1 MKWAIFR
8 MRKVAG
14 LWDCRQKAAAPPP
27 DTSHDRQ
34 TGVDPILTRSLT
46 MVSTAGLK
54 FIGYDSLMIN
64 SAFPVSTPPVTP
76 PPFDAHGSEA
86 NGLPA
91 PGTALLPSYPV
102 QDRSAVRK
110 TDPRFKPCSGSSE
123 MQRMAL
129 VAALS
134 VIIAGCS
141 MVPEGRGLSR
151 NAAPQQAHR
160 NARAALPAP
169 AAADTRQCIS
179 ALSQAQVRFTPV
191 PDQTFGAGC
200 SQLGSVR
207 LSTIALTDAPR
218 GLDQL
223 AISNIG
229 PVRCELAQRFAG
241 WAQFGI
247 ARAAEQMLG
256 SPLVRIETMGSYSCR
271 TIAGSAKLSQHAHAN
286 AIDIAAF
293 VLADGRRIAVKQ
305 GWNGGSNQERAFLR
319 TIHSS
324 ACKRFGTVLGP
335 DYNAAHHDHL
345 HVDMSGQGYCR

>member
-1 MKWAIFR
+1 M
-8 MRKVAG
+8 
-14 LWDCRQKAAAPPP
+14 
-27 DTSHDRQ
+27 TS
-34 TGVDPILTRSLT
+34 
-46 MVSTAGLK
+46 
-54 FIGYDSLMIN
+54 
-64 SAFPVSTPPVTP
+64 SAFPDSTPPPVPALECP
-76 PPFDAHGSEA
+76 PVDFADTAHGVAMDGTHSPQPMSFA
-86 NGLPA
+86 DMAQLHMASTGPA
-91 PGTALLPSYPV
+91 ARVDSR
-102 QDRSAVRK
+102 QRSMTRK
-110 TDPRFKPCSGSSE
+110 ADPRFISQGSSAE

-134 VIIAGCS
+134 VLISGCS

-151 NAAPQQAHR
+151 APSAPL
-160 NARAALPAP
+160 ARSSAP
-169 AAADTRQCIS
+169 AAMPAPRAVDTRQCIS
-179 ALSQAQVRFTPV
+179 ALSAAQVRFTPV

-218 GLDQL
+218 GLDEL

-293 VLADGRRIAVKQ
+293 VLADGRRISVKH
-305 GWNGGSNQERAFLR
+305 GWKGTNQERAFLR
-319 TIHSS
+319 TIHGS

>member
-1 MKWAIFR
+1 
-8 MRKVAG
+8 
-14 LWDCRQKAAAPPP
+14 
-27 DTSHDRQ
+27 
-34 TGVDPILTRSLT
+34 
-46 MVSTAGLK
+46 
-54 FIGYDSLMIN
+54 MIN
-64 SAFPVSTPPVTP
+64 SATPAQTP
-76 PPFDAHGSEA
+76 
-86 NGLPA
+86 LPA
-91 PGTALLPSYPV
+91 SALPCQAV
-102 QDRSAVRK
+102 DDANADNSAVVNDAQSPEATLFAEMAQVHLASSAAPGRAHSRRRLTRK
-110 TDPRFKPCSGSSE
+110 ADPRFDTQGSSAE
-123 MQRMAL
+123 MQRLAL

-134 VIIAGCS
+134 VLISGCS
-141 MVPEGRGLSR
+141 MVPDGRGLSR
-151 NAAPQQAHR
+151 GPSAPMARSGAPAAM
-160 NARAALPAP
+160 PAP
-169 AAADTRQCIS
+169 RAADTRQCIS
-179 ALSQAQVRFTPV
+179 ALSAAQVRFTPV

-218 GLDQL
+218 GLNEL
-223 AISNIG
+223 AITNIG

-271 TIAGSAKLSQHAHAN
+271 TIAGSSKLSQHAHAN

-293 VLADGRRIAVKQ
+293 VLADGRRISVKQ
-305 GWNGGSNQERAFLR
+305 GWNGSNQERAFLR
-319 TIHSS
+319 TIHGS

>member
-1 MKWAIFR
+1 MPGPWLDLPSIWRNATVSIPT
-8 MRKVAG
+8 
-14 LWDCRQKAAAPPP
+14 CR
-27 DTSHDRQ
+27 
-34 TGVDPILTRSLT
+34 LTI
-46 MVSTAGLK
+46 VGTAGLK
-54 FIGYDSLMIN
+54 FVQYYSHMTN
-64 SAFPVSTPPVTP
+64 AAPPFRTTPPAPALPGQGVGTDAVAMASSPQSFTP
-76 PPFDAHGSEA
+76 LTFEEMAQMHLA
-86 NGLPA
+86 A
-91 PGTALLPSYPV
+91 TA
-102 QDRSAVRK
+102 SAAR
-110 TDPRFKPCSGSSE
+110 TAARHRHTRTPDPRFTASSSSPE

-134 VIIAGCS
+134 VLIAGCS
-141 MVPEGRGLSR
+141 MVPDGRGLSR
-151 NAAPQQAHR
+151 APSAPQ
-160 NARAALPAP
+160 ARASAPALPAP
-169 AAADTRQCIS
+169 PAADTRQCIS
-179 ALSQAQVRFTPV
+179 ALSRAQVRFTPV

-207 LSTIALTDAPR
+207 LSTIALTDAGTGR
-218 GLDQL
+218 NEL

-241 WAQFGI
+241 WAQYGI

-293 VLADGRRIAVKQ
+293 VLADGRRISVKQ
-305 GWNGGSNQERAFLR
+305 GWSGTNQERAFLR
-319 TIHSS
+319 TIHAS

-335 DYNAAHHDHL
+335 DYNAAHRDHL

>member
-1 MKWAIFR
+1 
-8 MRKVAG
+8 
-14 LWDCRQKAAAPPP
+14 
-27 DTSHDRQ
+27 
-34 TGVDPILTRSLT
+34 
-46 MVSTAGLK
+46 MVSIVTAQLTTVGTAGLK
-54 FIGYDSLMIN
+54 FVRYDSVMIN
-64 SAFPVSTPPVTP
+64 SAFPASTSPAAPV
-76 PPFDAHGSEA
+76 
-86 NGLPA
+86 LPCDGVGVA
-91 PGTALLPSYPV
+91 TSITSVGTAAHARQMTRHRCAV
-102 QDRSAVRK
+102 QKS
-110 TDPRFKPCSGSSE
+110 DPRFQPGSGSSE

-134 VIIAGCS
+134 VLIAGCS

-151 NAAPQQAHR
+151 APSAPAVRTAAIP
-160 NARAALPAP
+160 ALPGP
-169 AAADTRQCIS
+169 PTADTRQCIS
-179 ALSQAQVRFTPV
+179 ALSKAQVRFTPV

-218 GLDQL
+218 GYNEL
-223 AISNIG
+223 AVSNIG

-241 WAQFGI
+241 WAQFGV

-256 SPLVRIETMGSYSCR
+256 SPLVKIETMGSYSCR

-293 VLADGRRIAVKQ
+293 VLADGRRISVKQ
-305 GWNGGSNQERAFLR
+305 GWAGSNQERAFLR
-319 TIHSS
+319 TIHAS

-335 DYNAAHHDHL
+335 DYNAAHQDHL

>member
-1 MKWAIFR
+1 M
-8 MRKVAG
+8 
-14 LWDCRQKAAAPPP
+14 
-27 DTSHDRQ
+27 TS
-34 TGVDPILTRSLT
+34 
-46 MVSTAGLK
+46 
-54 FIGYDSLMIN
+54 
-64 SAFPVSTPPVTP
+64 SAFPDSTPPAVNRLRAAAGEGVGCP
-76 PPFDAHGSEA
+76 PADPVSAAPDLASLVQAH
-86 NGLPA
+86 
-91 PGTALLPSYPV
+91 PGATG
-102 QDRSAVRK
+102 RVRNRYNCDGRK
-110 TDPRFKPCSGSSE
+110 ADPRFHAVPGSPE

-134 VIIAGCS
+134 VLISGCS
-141 MVPEGRGLSR
+141 VLPGGRDLSR
-151 NAAPQQAHR
+151 APVSQP
-160 NARAALPAP
+160 ARASTAAALPAP
-169 AAADTRQCIS
+169 SRADTRQCIA
-179 ALSQAQVRFTPV
+179 ALTQAQVRFTPV

-207 LSTIALTDAPR
+207 LSTISLTDAPR
-218 GLDQL
+218 GANEL

-293 VLADGRRIAVKQ
+293 VLADGRRITVKQ
-305 GWNGGSNQERAFLR
+305 GWNGSNQEQAFLR
-319 TIHSS
+319 TIHAS

-335 DYNAAHHDHL
+335 DYNAAHRDHL

>member
-1 MKWAIFR
+1 M
-8 MRKVAG
+8 
-14 LWDCRQKAAAPPP
+14 
-27 DTSHDRQ
+27 T
-34 TGVDPILTRSLT
+34 
-46 MVSTAGLK
+46 
-54 FIGYDSLMIN
+54 N
-64 SAFPVSTPPVTP
+64 NAFPASLPPAPSPVPLMDMGDDGAAVPASMTETPSPHHQMMTEMIAQATALYPGPVTGP
-76 PPFDAHGSEA
+76 RA
-86 NGLPA
+86 PA
-91 PGTALLPSYPV
+91 RKRYAARTA
-102 QDRSAVRK
+102 
-110 TDPRFKPCSGSSE
+110 DPRFVADPSCPE
-123 MQRMAL
+123 LQRMAL

-134 VIIAGCS
+134 VLIAGCS
-141 MVPEGRGLSR
+141 VLPEGRDLSR
-151 NAAPQQAHR
+151 ASSPMP
-160 NARAALPAP
+160 ARASAQPALPAP
-169 AAADTRQCIS
+169 PIGDTRQCIS
-179 ALSQAQVRFTPV
+179 ALSKAQVRFTPV

-293 VLADGRRIAVKQ
+293 VLADGRRISVKQ
-305 GWNGGSNQERAFLR
+305 GWNGSNQERAFLR
-319 TIHSS
+319 TIHGS

>member
-1 MKWAIFR
+1 M
-8 MRKVAG
+8 V
-14 LWDCRQKAAAPPP
+14 
-27 DTSHDRQ
+27 S
-34 TGVDPILTRSLT
+34 ILTRLLT
-46 MVSTAGLK
+46 MVGTAGLK
-54 FIGYDSLMIN
+54 FVRYNHLMID
-64 SAFPVSTPPVTP
+64 SALPSSTPPGTLP
-76 PPFDAHGSEA
+76 PCT
-86 NGLPA
+86 A
-91 PGTALLPSYPV
+91 PGSSVDGLAASETSPRPPAATHHRTAVHKP
-102 QDRSAVRK
+102 
-110 TDPRFKPCSGSSE
+110 DPRFQPTIGSSE
-123 MQRMAL
+123 VQRMAL
-129 VAALS
+129 IAALS
-134 VIIAGCS
+134 VIISGCS
-141 MVPEGRGLSR
+141 MVPDGRGLSR
-151 NAAPQQAHR
+151 GVAPQQAR
-160 NARAALPAP
+160 VQQPAALPAP
-169 AAADTRQCIS
+169 PAADTRQCIS
-179 ALSQAQVRFTPV
+179 ALSKAQVRFTPV

-218 GLDQL
+218 GLDEL
-223 AISNIG
+223 AITNIG

-293 VLADGRRIAVKQ
+293 VLADGRRISVKQ
-305 GWNGGSNQERAFLR
+305 GWNGGDNQERAFLR